1 MPDNRTIYSTDDGS
15 NGVLTMFKADK
26 PGDLTS
32 GVSASPLAETQG
44 GQAEACCIQ
53 LQRATAALR
62 GVRDTLW
69 HSLHSAQLLQP
80 LHCGATATGRR
91 PSEAATCTMIVIKRS
106 AYDIRGYSVK
116 DRISRP

>member
-32 GVSASPLAETQG
+32 GVSASPLADTQG
-44 GQAEACCIQ
+44 GWRKASCIQ
-53 LQRATAALR
+53 LQRATAALL

-69 HSLHSAQLLQP
+69 HSLHSAQLLQRNCNCSCNCSCNCQ
-80 LHCGATATGRR
+80 LAEGRMR
-91 PSEAATCTMIVIKRS
+91 QQVAP
-106 AYDIRGYSVK
+106 
-116 DRISRP
+116 